1 MQQGPTKTWSPDAE
15 DGLVEL
21 ATQSPA
27 LCKVQYR
34 HDIKELE
41 MVMTSFL
48 NFQRSQKK
56 FQMDFQRVQESL
68 NANLNKCFTV
78 DAIIAKWLEFVQL
91 FRLKYAI
98 NGYSMA
104 DRENTYNKDGTVK
117 DDNRESW
124 RFFNRLECLIDPTDG
139 LGPKKKVKQEII
151 ED

>member
-34 HDIKELE
+34 YDIKELE
-41 MVMTSFL
+41 M
-48 NFQRSQKK
+48 
-56 FQMDFQRVQESL
+56 MDFQRVQESL

-78 DAIIAKWLEFVQL
+78 DAIITKWLEFVQL